1 MPYNIHQLEFFFT
14 HKIWFINE
22 EKFSPVKKYAFNAL
36 RKLVLTA
43 ECYLSK
49 HLNSHASA

>member
-22 EKFSPVKKYAFNAL
+22 EKFSPVKKYAFIIFAIGRGL
-36 RKLVLTA
+36 G
-43 ECYLSK
+43 
-49 HLNSHASA
+49 